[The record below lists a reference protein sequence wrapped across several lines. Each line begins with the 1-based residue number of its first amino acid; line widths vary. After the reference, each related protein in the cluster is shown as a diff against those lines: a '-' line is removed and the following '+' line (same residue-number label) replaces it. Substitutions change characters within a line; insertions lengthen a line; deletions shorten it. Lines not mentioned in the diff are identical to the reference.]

1 LKIWGSD
8 LRNDPEET
16 DQPDETDQP
25 GETVQLVPK
34 TGQIFSCNKNV
45 LMQSSEVFER

>member
-1 LKIWGSD
+1 MPSKIRGPD
-8 LRNDPEET
+8 LRNDPE
-16 DQPDETDQP
+16 ETDQP

-34 TGQIFSCNKNV
+34 TEQIISCNKNV